1 MDRRLQELGV
11 GREGDV
17 LRLHRGVHRDPRQ
30 VALLQGA
37 GIVSEAQGLLQQNVQ
52 VIADTFAPMAQ
63 TRTLVLELVLE
74 ERLAGEVLEIGIMYP
89 ALPHLLVRE
98 PVGVLQQ
105 EQAEHETHRLRRTAL
120 VGKISRQLIVEP
132 DPVDPVGQDD
142 KRVLH
147 VDDLVEA
154 AAEQVV
160 MPRFLL
166 LFRSHVIPQLQY
178 RQRITNGPENISQIA
193 RKPPSKPRFPANSI
207 NSKQR
212 KYSDCQRHSGSSQ
225 GTC

>member
-1 MDRRLQELGV
+1 M
-11 GREGDV
+11 
-17 LRLHRGVHRDPRQ
+17 
-30 VALLQGA
+30 
-37 GIVSEAQGLLQQNVQ
+37 
-52 VIADTFAPMAQ
+52 
-63 TRTLVLELVLE
+63 
-74 ERLAGEVLEIGIMYP
+74 
-89 ALPHLLVRE
+89 
-98 PVGVLQQ
+98 LQQ
-105 EQAEHETHRLRRTAL
+105 EHPEHEAHRLRRTAL

-154 AAEQVV
+154 GAEEVV

-193 RKPPSKPRFPANSI
+193 RKLKTTLSCKLNYLKPAKTLRTSTMPGLFTGILICCSRSQSSI
-207 NSKQR
+207 
-212 KYSDCQRHSGSSQ
+212 QRHRAGS
-225 GTC
+225 